1 MRLIIADVSEKR
13 EIYTFLKNFIS
24 SNINRIDL
32 SASIN
37 LLRITKTGRITA
49 IALHILSR
57 DLKLIIR
64 LIYYLTIII
73 ISANLIHIDP
83 KFGELY

>member
-1 MRLIIADVSEKR
+1 MFSRKR
-13 EIYTFLKNFIS
+13 DIYTFLKIFIN
-24 SNINRIDL
+24 SNIKKIDL
-32 SASIN
+32 FLSIN
-37 LLRITKTGRITA
+37 PLAITKTGRITA
-49 IALHILSR
+49 IALHILRR

-73 ISANLIHIDP
+73 VSANLIHIDP